1 MIEKVVVEVLLG
13 KVKVKEGEALLVIE
27 KVTEGEPLVR
37 VIELA
42 HRVNER
48 VEQEKIALPEQM

>member
-42 HRVNER
+42 RRVNER